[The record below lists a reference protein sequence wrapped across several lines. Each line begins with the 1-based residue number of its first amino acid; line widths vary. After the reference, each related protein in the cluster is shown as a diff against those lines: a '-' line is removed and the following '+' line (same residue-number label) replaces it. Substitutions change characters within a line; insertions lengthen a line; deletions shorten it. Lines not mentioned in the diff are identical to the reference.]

1 MPAVRP
7 GTDPAAP
14 AYTRL
19 TVLAPRTRVDVALPA
34 DVPLG
39 ELVPMVLELLGEPGP
54 GYRPA
59 PWRLTGA
66 TGGPLHPAATLDE
79 LGVLDGEL
87 LRIGPDS
94 APPPPPVFDDPVD
107 ALAASAGRT
116 GRRAGPDPRAAVAL
130 VLACLAAAVVA
141 TLPAGPWA
149 AGAAA
154 LAGAAAVGAVA
165 RAAGLARRP
174 DPDDA
179 GPTGRSGPG
188 GQGHSGSGH
197 GGPGRR
203 GDAGDGPWPGDADR
217 DGRPLPDEAGPWEP
231 DPRRRTRHD
240 PEAAATAA
248 LLAVPHAAGAGAAAL
263 PGPAQLLLAVAAAG
277 VAAAAGQ
284 AVLRAVHPVL
294 VGVVVAAVPVGLA
307 AVVALRLDVAPGPL
321 AAGVG
326 AVALLAGPLLPRAA
340 LRLAGLPGP
349 VVPADA
355 GELTDADDGPDL
367 LPPAELAAR
376 SDRARGH
383 LAGLVGGCAVLAAAS
398 VVPVAGVGGWVGPA
412 LGAVTVAV
420 LGLRARGFADAAPA
434 RTLGVCAV
442 LAGVALAASVALAA
456 DPPGRLL
463 VAVLAA
469 AGAGIAVVAG
479 RGGPPMSPV
488 ARRAVD
494 ILEGAL
500 VASAV
505 PLAIAAAGLFALV
518 RSL

>member
-1 MPAVRP
+1 MAAARP
-7 GTDPAAP
+7 VTDPAAP

-39 ELVPMVLELLGEPGP
+39 ELVPMVLELVGEPGA
-54 GYRPA
+54 GHRPL

-87 LRIGPDS
+87 LRIGPDTT
-94 APPPPPVFDDPVD
+94 PPPPPVFDDPVD

-116 GRRAGPDPRAAVAL
+116 GRRGGPDTRAAVAL

-154 LAGAAAVGAVA
+154 LAGIAAIGAVA
-165 RAAGLARRP
+165 GAASLARRSAADEADP
-174 DPDDA
+174 DGRDGRGPGDPGHGPWPDDA
-179 GPTGRSGPG
+179 
-188 GQGHSGSGH
+188 
-197 GGPGRR
+197 
-203 GDAGDGPWPGDADR
+203 DE
-217 DGRPLPDEAGPWEP
+217 DGRPLPDGPG
-231 DPRRRTRHD
+231 PRRRDRPD
-240 PEAAATAA
+240 LAGTAA
-248 LLAVPHAAGAGAAAL
+248 LLAVPLAAGAGAAAF
-263 PGPAQLLLAVAAAG
+263 PGPAQFLLAVAAAG

-307 AVVALRLDVAPGPL
+307 AVGALRLGVAVGPL
-321 AAGVG
+321 AAGIG
-326 AVALLAGPLLPRAA
+326 AVALLAGPLLPRIA

-355 GELTDADDGPDL
+355 GELTDADDGPDR

-376 SDRARGH
+376 SELARGH

-398 VVPVAGVGGWVGPA
+398 VVPVAGLGGWVGPA

-442 LAGVALAASVALAA
+442 LAGVALAGSVALAA
-456 DPPGRLL
+456 GPPGRLL
-463 VAVLAA
+463 VAVLAV
-469 AGAGIAVVAG
+469 AGAGIAVAAG

-494 ILEGAL
+494 MLESVL

-505 PLAIAAAGLFALV
+505 PLAIAATGLFALV

>member
-7 GTDPAAP
+7 VTDPGAP
-14 AYTRL
+14 AYTRV

-39 ELVPMVLELLGEPGP
+39 ELVPMVLELVGEPGP
-54 GYRPA
+54 RPVA
-59 PWRLTGA
+59 WRLTGA

-87 LRIGPDS
+87 LRIGPDTI
-94 APPPPPVFDDPVD
+94 PPPPPVFDDPVD

-130 VLACLAAAVVA
+130 VLGCLAAAVVA

-149 AGAAA
+149 AGAAV
-154 LAGAAAVGAVA
+154 LTGAAAVGAVA
-165 RAAGLARRP
+165 RAASLARRP
-174 DPDDA
+174 DDADDA
-179 GPTGRSGPG
+179 APAGR
-188 GQGHSGSGH
+188 SGH
-197 GGPGRR
+197 GGSGRR
-203 GDAGDGPWPGDADR
+203 GDAGDGPWPGDR
-217 DGRPLPDEAGPWEP
+217 DGHPLPDEQGPWEP
-231 DPRRRTRHD
+231 DPGGPRRRTRHD
-240 PEAAATAA
+240 PEAAGAAA
-248 LLAVPHAAGAGAAAL
+248 LLAVPLAAGAGAAAF

-277 VAAAAGQ
+277 VAAASGQ
-284 AVLRAVHPVL
+284 AVLRSVRPVL

-321 AAGVG
+321 AAGIG
-326 AVALLAGPLLPRAA
+326 ALALLAGPLLPRAA

-376 SDRARGH
+376 SELARGH

-434 RTLGVCAV
+434 RALGVCSV
-442 LAGVALAASVALAA
+442 LAGVALTASVALAA
-456 DPPGRLL
+456 SPPGRLI
-463 VAVLAA
+463 VAVLAV
-469 AGAGIAVVAG
+469 AGAGITVAAG
-479 RGGPPMSPV
+479 RGGTPMSPV

-494 ILEGAL
+494 ILEGVL
-500 VASAV
+500 IASAV
-505 PLAIAAAGLFALV
+505 PLAIAAMGLFAQV
-518 RSL
+518 RGL